1 MYQTEEEPAVYLED
15 LNTSMTFDL
24 PEVPITKERM
34 LEFAKTYDP
43 FRLHHDEDYAK
54 TTRFGQLIASGMMS
68 YMSVWANFVELN
80 VFAEELIAGKSTK
93 VEWFNPVYAGDT
105 LNGFARI
112 TNITPRNAYNG
123 IAEFTID
130 VHNQRGELVLSAVT
144 IPVKRVIHR
153 PLVAV
158 ARFDDVNFNS

>member
-1 MYQTEEEPAVYLED
+1 MYLDD

-24 PEVPITKERM
+24 PEASITKEQIVA
-34 LEFAKTYDP
+34 FAKTYDP
-43 FRLHHDEDYAK
+43 FRLHCDEDYAK

-123 IAEFTID
+123 IVELTID
-130 VHNQRGELVLSAVT
+130 VRNQRGEPVLTGVT
-144 IPVKRVIHR
+144 ESVVKRKTE
-153 PLVAV
+153 
-158 ARFDDVNFNS
+158 